1 MVQASNIVG
10 SLVIP
15 EATVQ
20 SIRDSWSKETT
31 AYAGWSSELPEAGQ
45 CAVTALLVQDIVGGV
60 LMRAVVNGESHYWN
74 KMDNGTEIDLTRAQ
88 FQEPLVFEDVME
100 RDRDYLIGN
109 RATLMR
115 YGTLTHNF
123 YLNFMANA

>member
-1 MVQASNIVG
+1 MVQASNIAD
-10 SLVIP
+10 SVIIP
-15 EATVQ
+15 AVTVQ

-31 AYAGWSSELPEAGQ
+31 AYSGWSSELPEAGQ
-45 CAVTALLVQDIVGGV
+45 CAVTALLVQDIFGGV

-74 KMDNGTEIDLTRAQ
+74 KLDDGTEIDLTRAQ
-88 FQEPLVFEDVME
+88 FQEPLVFEDVIE
-100 RDRDYLIGN
+100 RDRGYLIGN

-123 YLNFMANA
+123 YLRLLSNA